1 MRSKDYQVFRI
12 FSQFLFIALIQGHP
26 VQGSAR
32 YDLKVKVSL
41 QRFATKCLHQK
52 PLVMQSF
59 RKTQTTHVK
68 FRV

>member
-41 QRFATKCLHQK
+41 QRFCNKMFTPKASGYAKL
-52 PLVMQSF
+52 
-59 RKTQTTHVK
+59 
-68 FRV
+68 